1 MMRLTLVNLRII
13 MGKKNPKSAETVG
26 GRTPD
31 TKLNESEL
39 SSCHFSRKGTHAVNC
54 ERVMS

>member
-1 MMRLTLVNLRII
+1 M
-13 MGKKNPKSAETVG
+13 MGKKNPKSADTVG

>member
-1 MMRLTLVNLRII
+1 MMRLTLVNLRIM

-26 GRTPD
+26 GSTPD

-39 SSCHFSRKGTHAVNC
+39 SSCHFSRKGTQAVSYG
-54 ERVMS
+54 RVIS